1 MVRQSS
7 SGTLR
12 RVVVG
17 YCLAV
22 TEWPSRA
29 GCVSESSGLAVP
41 VRHRW
46 FGAPR
51 QVASSFGEFMQG
63 SRGKSC
69 PVGVC

>member
-22 TEWPSRA
+22 TEWRSKV

-41 VRHRW
+41 VRRV
-46 FGAPR
+46 FVLCV
-51 QVASSFGEFMQG
+51 QAS
-63 SRGKSC
+63 RVKSW
-69 PVGVC
+69 

>member
-22 TEWPSRA
+22 ESRWLLVRY
-29 GCVSESSGLAVP
+29 GGSRHGLGSYGFV
-41 VRHRW
+41 
-46 FGAPR
+46 
-51 QVASSFGEFMQG
+51 SFGE
-63 SRGKSC
+63 
-69 PVGVC
+69 VGLRMVCSSKAVEARFRLAQAG

>member
-22 TEWPSRA
+22 ESRW
-29 GCVSESSGLAVP
+29 LL
-41 VRHRW
+41 VRY
-46 FGAPR
+46 G
-51 QVASSFGEFMQG
+51 G
-63 SRGKSC
+63 SRHGLGSLVKLRF
-69 PVGVC
+69 G

>member
-22 TEWPSRA
+22 AVASGEVRRVPAWFRQFRSGMSWFRA
-29 GCVSESSGLAVP
+29 
-41 VRHRW
+41 
-46 FGAPR
+46 FR
-51 QVASSFGEFMQG
+51 QVASRLGEECMAVLVWG
-63 SRGKSC
+63 
-69 PVGVC
+69 GVLP